1 MLKEMK
7 TLKDKVDNYMQ
18 FTFEQLCDA
27 VEELDCAISD
37 VMENT
42 NSFDEFIE
50 KSISLREDIDAATIA
65 KVMKQTGK
73 FVKYEM
79 MDEFDQDCVMPR
91 QSFVE
96 DVKNGLFTN
105 DDGYGMYAKDRLTI
119 TNVPC
124 VPSDIEAGYIRK
136 DFEYVVWWNK

>member
-7 TLKDKVDNYMQ
+7 TLKDKVDHYMQ

-65 KVMKQTGK
+65 KVMKQTGDL
-73 FVKYEM
+73 VKYEM
-79 MDEFDQDCVMPR
+79 MDEFDQDCVMTR

-105 DDGYGMYAKDRLTI
+105 DDGYGMYAKDRLTV
-119 TNVPC
+119 TNVAC
-124 VPSDIEAGYIRK
+124 VPSDIEAGYIRE
-136 DFEYVVWWNK
+136 DFDYVVWWNK

>member
-7 TLKDKVDNYMQ
+7 TLKDKVDHYMQ

-42 NSFDEFIE
+42 NSFDEFME

-65 KVMKQTGK
+65 KRNGGGGHLGAAAFESFDSIENTKNLV
-73 FVKYEM
+73 YS
-79 MDEFDQDCVMPR
+79 EFINELKIKKLNFR
-91 QSFVE
+91 
-96 DVKNGLFTN
+96 KNPF
-105 DDGYGMYAKDRLTI
+105 KH
-119 TNVPC
+119 
-124 VPSDIEAGYIRK
+124 
-136 DFEYVVWWNK
+136 